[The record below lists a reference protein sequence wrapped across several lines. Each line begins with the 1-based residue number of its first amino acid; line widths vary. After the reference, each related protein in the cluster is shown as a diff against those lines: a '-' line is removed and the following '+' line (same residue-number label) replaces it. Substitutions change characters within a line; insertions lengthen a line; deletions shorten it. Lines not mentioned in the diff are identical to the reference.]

1 MRPEELAYW
10 AGFFDGEGHIELAHT
25 NPSGYNRYGRY
36 MFQVWLDQW
45 TDSPDIYFSQLLD
58 NFGGRVIAHKEVG
71 NVYRWYISG
80 ENGRRFLE
88 ALLPYLRDKKRAAEL
103 GIELQKRMQL
113 GRGGRRT
120 QLEES
125 EVLARDTILKEY
137 FSLIKGNK
145 PKRIRKLGR
154 RTLVEKKTENV
165 QQRKTPASASL

>member
-10 AGFFDGEGHIELAHT
+10 AGFFDGEGHVELAHT
-25 NPSGYNRYGRY
+25 NPSRYNRYGKY

-45 TDSPDIYFSQLLD
+45 TDSPDVYFSQLLD
-58 NFGGRVIAHKEVG
+58 TFGGRVIAHKGVG
-71 NVYRWYISG
+71 NVYRWYIGG
-80 ENGRRFLE
+80 EDGRRFLE
-88 ALLPYLRDKKRAAEL
+88 TLLPYLRDKKRTAEL
-103 GIELQKRMQL
+103 GIELQKRMQP

-154 RTLVEKKTENV
+154 RMLVGRKTENV
-165 QQRKTPASASL
+165 QQRKAAGSASL